1 MVPSD
6 PCGARTT
13 VLSIRGMP
21 ETLTSPN
28 ADPTK
33 EMISGALRSV
43 FGFDSLRPLQ
53 EEVIMAVMHH
63 RDTFV
68 LMPTGGGKSLCYQ
81 LPAVLMPGVTV
92 VVSPLI
98 ALMKDQVDKLVA
110 AGVAAT
116 FINSSLDYEE
126 ARRRQADVVAGK
138 VKLLYVAPERLM
150 IPTFLS
156 MLEHVDVSLFAIDEA
171 HCISEWGHDFRPEYR
186 ALSELRSRFPDVPIA
201 AFTATATQGVQDDIR
216 SQLALREPV
225 SVRGSLDRPNI
236 RYQVWPKRDS
246 YRSLLGFLQTKPG
259 ESGII
264 YVQSRASADGTAE
277 RLRRDGVR
285 ALAYHAGMEG
295 EERHAR
301 QDAFLKDEVD
311 VMVATIAFGMGID
324 KPDIRYVVHLDLP
337 KNLEGYYQES
347 GRAGR
352 DGQAADAVLFYSYGD
367 AMKHEFFIQEKPEG
381 EQRIA
386 RMQLEKMVAWAKSPV
401 CRRESLL
408 GYFDEALQT
417 RPDPCCDACEA
428 PVVEESDHTVVA
440 QMFLSCAK
448 RTGESFGAVYLTK
461 VLMGARDKR
470 VLANQHDELPT
481 YGIGRDKGRDEWA
494 HIAGQLA
501 DRGYVSPDPERGNGL
516 SVTELGDGVLFR
528 KEEVW
533 LPMWQDRSHGG
544 HGKPRPVSRPQL
556 SAGES
561 ARESIELFR
570 AGTALRDIAST
581 RGFSPVTIEGHLAQ
595 GVQNGDLDIED
606 LVASDKRLVIEE
618 TFLRVGGSALKPIKE
633 ALGDAYSYAE
643 IKFVRAGMSDGD
655 DGIDE

>member
-1 MVPSD
+1 MS
-6 PCGARTT
+6 
-13 VLSIRGMP
+13 
-21 ETLTSPN
+21 ETLAPQSPEE
-28 ADPTK
+28 TQQ
-33 EMISGALRSV
+33 MISGALRSV

-53 EEVIMAVMHH
+53 AEVITAIMDR

-81 LPAVLMPGVTV
+81 LPGVLLPGLTV

-98 ALMKDQVDKLVA
+98 ALMKDQVDKLVS

-126 ARRRQADVVAGK
+126 ARRRQADVVTGK

-150 IPTFLS
+150 MPTFLS
-156 MLEHVDVSLFAIDEA
+156 MLEHLNVALFAIDEA

-186 ALSELRSRFPDVPIA
+186 ALSELRARFPEVPIA

-216 SQLALREPV
+216 AQLALLEPV

-236 RYQVWPKRDS
+236 KYQVWPKRDS
-246 YRSLLGFLQTKPG
+246 YRSLMDYLRTRPG

-264 YVQSRASADGTAE
+264 YVQSRATADGTVE

-285 ALAYHAGMEG
+285 ALSYHAGMEG
-295 EERHAR
+295 DERHAR
-301 QDAFLKDEVD
+301 QDAFLKSEVD

-324 KPDIRYVVHLDLP
+324 KPDIRFVVHLDLP

-367 AMKHEFFIQEKPEG
+367 AMKHEFFIQEKPEA

-386 RMQLEKMVAWAKSPV
+386 RMQLERMVSWAKSPL

-408 GYFDEALQT
+408 GYFDESLVT

-428 PVVEESDHTVVA
+428 PVVEESDHTISA

-470 VLANQHDELPT
+470 VLANLHDELPT
-481 YGIGRDKGRDEWA
+481 YGIGRDRVRDEWA
-494 HIAGQLA
+494 HIAALLA
-501 DRGYVSPDPERGNGL
+501 DRGYVKPDPERGNGL
-516 SVTELGDGVLFR
+516 SVTGLGEGVLFR

-533 LPMWQDRSHGG
+533 LPKWQDRSHGG
-544 HGKPRPVSRPQL
+544 AGKPVRVRRPQL

-561 ARESIELFR
+561 ARESIEMFR
-570 AGTALRDIAST
+570 RGITLAEIASA
-581 RGFSPVTIEGHLAQ
+581 RGYSPVTIEGHLAT
-595 GVQNGDLDIED
+595 GVQGGDLDIED
-606 LVASDKRLVIEE
+606 LVASDKRLIIEE
-618 TFLRVGGSALKPIKE
+618 AFLRVGEPALKPIKE
-633 ALGDAYSYAE
+633 ALGDGYSYAE
-643 IKFVRAGMSDGD
+643 IKFVRAAMGDTFEDGVPD
-655 DGIDE
+655 

>member
-1 MVPSD
+1 MTEIL
-6 PCGARTT
+6 TT
-13 VLSIRGMP
+13 SAPFAP
-21 ETLTSPN
+21 EQDAPEQT
-28 ADPTK
+28 D
-33 EMISGALRSV
+33 EVIHEALRSV

-53 EEVIMAVMHH
+53 ADIIAAILTG
-63 RDTFV
+63 RDSFV

-110 AGVAAT
+110 LGVSAT

-156 MLEHVDVSLFAIDEA
+156 MLTHVDVALFAIDEA

-186 ALSELRSRFPDVPIA
+186 ALSELRQRFPDVPIA
-201 AFTATATQGVQDDIR
+201 TFTATATTGVQADIR
-216 SQLALREPV
+216 AQLALRDPLIV
-225 SVRGSLDRPNI
+225 QGSLDRPNI

-246 YRSLLGFLQTKPG
+246 YRSLMGIIRTKPG

-264 YVQSRASADGTAE
+264 YVQSRATADGTAE

-285 ALAYHAGMEG
+285 ALSYHAGMAG
-295 EERHAR
+295 DERSDR
-301 QDAFLKDEVD
+301 QEAFLKGETD

-324 KPDIRYVVHLDLP
+324 KPDIRFVVHLDLP

-352 DGQAADAVLFYSYGD
+352 DGQAADAVLFYSNGD
-367 AMKHEFFIQEKPEG
+367 AMKHEHFIQEKPEA
-381 EQRIA
+381 EQQIA
-386 RMQLEKMVAWAKSPV
+386 RLQLGKMVAWAKGAA
-401 CRRESLL
+401 CRRETLL
-408 GYFDEALQT
+408 GYFDEKLVA
-417 RPDPCCDACEA
+417 RPESCCDACEA
-428 PVVEESDHTVVA
+428 PVVEESDHTVAA

-448 RTGESFGAVYLTK
+448 RTGEQFGAVYLTK

-470 VLANQHDELPT
+470 VLANSHDELPT
-481 YGIGRDKGRDEWA
+481 YGIGRDKSRDEWA
-494 HIAGQLA
+494 HIASVLT
-501 DRGYVSPDPERGNGL
+501 DRGYVQPDPERGNGL
-516 SVTELGDGVLFR
+516 GVTPLGDEVLFR

-533 LPMWQDRSHGG
+533 LPMWSDASHTKFDIPGEP
-544 HGKPRPVSRPQL
+544 KARRERRPQL

-561 ARESIELFR
+561 ARESIEMYKR
-570 AGTALRDIAST
+570 GVTLREIAST

-595 GVQNGDLDIED
+595 GVQGGDLDIED
-606 LVASDKRLVIEE
+606 LVSRDKRAAIEAA
-618 TFLRVGGSALKPIKE
+618 FNHSGQPALKPIKE
-633 ALGDAYSYAE
+633 ALGDSFSYAE
-643 IKFVRAGMSDGD
+643 IKFVRAAMDAGGNVPLR
-655 DGIDE
+655 

>member
-1 MVPSD
+1 V
-6 PCGARTT
+6 GTA
-13 VLSIRGMP
+13 VLSIPAMP
-21 ETLTSPN
+21 EIPVPVNPDDLPTSIET
-28 ADPTK
+28 ADL
-33 EMISGALRSV
+33 INGALHSV
-43 FGFDSLRPLQ
+43 FGFGSLRPLQ
-53 EEVIMAVMHH
+53 AEVINAIMDG

-81 LPAVLMPGVTV
+81 LPAVLMSGVTV

-150 IPTFLS
+150 MPVFLS
-156 MLEHVDVSLFAIDEA
+156 MLAHVDVGLFAIDEA

-186 ALSELRSRFPDVPIA
+186 ALSELRMRFPSVPIA
-201 AFTATATQGVQDDIR
+201 AFTATATPGVQRDIR
-216 SQLALREPV
+216 AQLALRDPV
-225 SVRGSLDRPNI
+225 SVRGNLDRPNI

-246 YRSLLGFLQTKPG
+246 YRSLMGFLRTKPG

-264 YVQSRASADGTAE
+264 YVQSRATADGIAE

-285 ALAYHAGMEG
+285 ALSYHAGMDG
-295 EERHAR
+295 DERHAR
-301 QDAFLKDEVD
+301 QDAFLKDQAA

-324 KPDIRYVVHLDLP
+324 KPDIRFVVHLDLP

-352 DGQAADAVLFYSYGD
+352 DGQAAEALLFYSYGD
-367 AMKHEFFIQEKPEG
+367 VMKHEYFIQEKPEA
-381 EQRIA
+381 EQQVA
-386 RMQLEKMVAWAKSPV
+386 RLQLGKMVEWAKSSA

-408 GYFDEALQT
+408 RYFNETLNM

-428 PVVEESDHTVVA
+428 PMVEDSDHTVAA

-448 RTGESFGAVYLTK
+448 RTGEQFGAVYLTK

-470 VLANQHDELPT
+470 LLANSHDELPT
-481 YGIGRDKGRDEWA
+481 YGIGREKGRGEWA
-494 HIAGQLA
+494 HIASELME
-501 DRGYVSPDPERGNGL
+501 RGYVKPDPERGNGL
-516 SVTELGDGVLFR
+516 GVTPLGEGVLFQ

-533 LPMWQDRSHGG
+533 LPVWRDVSHGG
-544 HGKPRPVSRPQL
+544 QGKPRPVRRPQL

-561 ARESIELFR
+561 ARESIEMFR
-570 AGTALRDIAST
+570 RGIALREIAST
-581 RGFSPVTIEGHLAQ
+581 RGYSPVTIEGHLAQ
-595 GVQNGDLDIED
+595 GVQGGDLDIED
-606 LVASDKRLVIEE
+606 LVGSDKRAAIEE
-618 TFLRVGGSALKPIKE
+618 AFLRSGQSALKPVRE
-633 ALGDAYSYAE
+633 ALGDSFSYAE
-643 IKFVRAGMSDGD
+643 IKFVRAAMGGKVPLP
-655 DGIDE
+655 